1 MREAFLPVIAQ
12 SCPRASQITDKKK
25 IYTVFATL
33 ESILKQT
40 LVLAK
45 CEGFIHPNP
54 EKYIFFDREAIRKT
68 WNEFLKET
76 LKISG

>member
-1 MREAFLPVIAQ
+1 M
-12 SCPRASQITDKKK
+12 
-25 IYTVFATL
+25 
-33 ESILKQT
+33 SILKET

-54 EKYIFFDREAIRKT
+54 EKYIFFDREAIRKS

-76 LKISG
+76 WKISG

>member
-1 MREAFLPVIAQ
+1 M
-12 SCPRASQITDKKK
+12 TDKKR
-25 IYTVFATL
+25 IYTVVSAIV
-33 ESILKQT
+33 SILKQT

-45 CEGFIHPNP
+45 CEGFIQPNP
-54 EKYIFFDREAIRKT
+54 EKYIFIDREAIRKS